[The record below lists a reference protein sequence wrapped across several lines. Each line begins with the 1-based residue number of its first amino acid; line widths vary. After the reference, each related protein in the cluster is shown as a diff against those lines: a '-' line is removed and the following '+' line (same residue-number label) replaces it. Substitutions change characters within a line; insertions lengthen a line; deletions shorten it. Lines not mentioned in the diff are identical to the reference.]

1 MNEQLKEFVKKT
13 FNLDEADIKSMS
25 DAEYDELYEKAMSQ
39 EEILAV
45 RYRNEYNEDLEL
57 AADFVDWLYSLHS

>member
-25 DAEYDELYEKAMSQ
+25 DAEYDELYEKAMAQ

-57 AADFVDWLYSLHS
+57 AADWLYSLHS

>member
-25 DAEYDELYEKAMSQ
+25 DAEYDELYEKAMAQ